1 VKVRAIALNTLSALI
16 RSRILILFLVLFACV
31 LLLMTSPLL
40 VAKAMTSERQSRSL
54 ILTLVST
61 IQGMVSGFGSLLAAW
76 ASADA
81 LSSEMKSGTVLA
93 VLARHL
99 RRWEFL
105 LGKFLGVQLLMV
117 IYVLCTLG
125 LAYLL
130 AWIGGQRLVSS
141 PWMLVVYP
149 LVRYAFYSAI
159 AMFLATM
166 VHPVVA
172 LGAVLMLSVT
182 ASVFASPTS
191 VAFLPGWI
199 KSSLHAVL
207 PSMGLLS
214 ESRFLALTS
223 TPLKAVPWS
232 EHLVALAYGLD
243 WALVFFLLA
252 VGVFRRRSL
261 TQTT

>member
-1 VKVRAIALNTLSALI
+1 VKIRAIALNTLSALV
-16 RSRILILFLVLFACV
+16 RSRILILLLILFACV

-40 VAKAMTSERQSRSL
+40 IAKAMASQQQGKSL
-54 ILTLVST
+54 ILTLVAT

-81 LSSEMKSGTVLA
+81 IASEMKAGTVLA
-93 VLARHL
+93 VMARPI

-105 LGKFLGVQLLMV
+105 LGKYLGVQILMV
-117 IYVLCTLG
+117 IYVLCTLA

-130 AWIGGQRLVSS
+130 AWMGGERLVSS

-172 LGAVLMLSVT
+172 LGAVLFLSVA
-182 ASVFASPTS
+182 ASVFANPLS
-191 VAFLPGWI
+191 VRFFPGWL

-207 PSMGLLS
+207 PSMGLLA
-214 ESRFLALTS
+214 ESRFLALKS
-223 TPLKAVPWS
+223 SPLKIVPWS
-232 EHLVALAYGLD
+232 EHLTALAYGLD

-252 VGVFRRRSL
+252 AWVFRRRSL
-261 TQTT
+261 TRTT